1 MGWTVSFSG
10 LPDLRNKVGYL
21 RSYDSS
27 TKIWIVWIQGYRDTP
42 IPAKHLTVMYRT
54 LHPVF
59 GYPEGGRV
67 LRRAGYTPDY
77 GGARKRK
84 VTTTT

>member
-10 LPDLRNKVGYL
+10 LPDLSTKLGYL

-27 TKIWIVWIQGYRDTP
+27 AKVWIVWIQGYRDKR
-42 IPAKHLTVMYRT
+42 IAAENLTVISRT

-59 GYPEGGRV
+59 GYPEGTRV
-67 LRRAGYTPDY
+67 LRRIGYIPNY